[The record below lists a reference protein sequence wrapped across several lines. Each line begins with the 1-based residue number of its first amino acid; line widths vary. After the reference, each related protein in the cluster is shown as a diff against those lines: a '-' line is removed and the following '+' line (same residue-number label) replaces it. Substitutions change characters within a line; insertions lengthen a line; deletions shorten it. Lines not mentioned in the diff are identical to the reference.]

1 MTITRRSFVI
11 VVLGSLLAGQ
21 STNSADAATKVSTAK
36 VPSGGQPMAAKTD
49 AAGTIHLVYDT
60 SDGPQYVSSRDNG
73 KTLSKPLPLV
83 DKASRQ
89 PGLEFL
95 TWDMAV
101 TADGA
106 VHVALGNN
114 AWKLKLPKEEWG
126 YFYTSLLPGQTAFAP
141 LRNINHTPSEGF
153 SLAVDDHGM
162 VSAIWMADKLFAN
175 ISHDGGKTF
184 AETVEIDPVL
194 NPCNCCT
201 TSCAYGA
208 DGRLAILYRE
218 ETNNERDMYVA
229 LWDQKQ
235 HSVTK
240 SRVSTTPWVI
250 DSCPMTYYSINRSVD
265 GYVIAWPTK
274 GQIYFAR
281 LDADGGR
288 KSPQEVKTPG
298 SNGMRTGIMTI
309 PTSDGQTL
317 VVWNKDDQVGWQL
330 YDNRGR
336 ASGNPGSVKTTG
348 KGVAAVLAKNGDL
361 VVFQ

>member
-1 MTITRRSFVI
+1 MI
-11 VVLGSLLAGQ
+11 VLASSVVMIPSA
-21 STNSADAATKVSTAK
+21 STYAATKVVTAK
-36 VPSGGQPMAAKTD
+36 IPGNGQPMAAKTD
-49 AAGTIHLVYDT
+49 AAKTIHLIFDT
-60 SDGPQYVSSRDNG
+60 SNGPQYAASRDNG
-73 KTLSKPLPLV
+73 KTLSKPIPLV
-83 DKASRQ
+83 DQGARK

-101 TADGA
+101 TADGT

-126 YFYTSLLPGQTAFAP
+126 YFYTSLQPGEKAFAP

-153 SLAVDDHGM
+153 SLAVDDHGI

-175 ISHDGGKTF
+175 ISQDGGKNF
-184 AETVEIDPVL
+184 AETVEIDPML

-201 TSCAYGA
+201 TSCAYGS

-235 HSVTK
+235 NSVTK

-288 KSPQEVKTPG
+288 QSPQEVKTPG
-298 SNGMRTGIMTI
+298 SNGMRTGIVTI
-309 PTSDGQTL
+309 PTPDGQTL
-317 VVWNKDDQVGWQL
+317 VLWNKDDQIGWQL

-336 ASGNPGSVKTTG
+336 ASGGPGSAKTTG
-348 KGVAAVLAKNGDL
+348 KGAAGVLAKNGEL